1 MVTHPVLHEKIMNSW
16 ALNALMTAPYLLIRG
31 LTSIFFINENASLPK
46 AARCYSHPSIEREH
60 LVFLS
65 SLDESFDGNASILK
79 GSLIASRLVVHE
91 RLWGDQQNAA
101 PNRFNPANKSLIFSI
116 PKKKSRNERPNY

>member
-91 RLWGDQQNAA
+91 RLGGSAERA
-101 PNRFNPANKSLIFSI
+101 HNRFNSANKSLIFSI

>member
-65 SLDESFDGNASILK
+65 SLDESFDGNAAILK

-91 RLWGDQQNAA
+91 RRWGDQQNAL
-101 PNRFNPANKSLIFSI
+101 LID
-116 PKKKSRNERPNY
+116 

>member
-1 MVTHPVLHEKIMNSW
+1 M
-16 ALNALMTAPYLLIRG
+16 RG

-46 AARCYSHPSIEREH
+46 ATCGNSHPSIEREH

-65 SLDESFDGNASILK
+65 SLDESFDGNAAILK

-91 RLWGDQQNAA
+91 RLWGDQQNA
-101 PNRFNPANKSLIFSI
+101 LIIDSI
-116 PKKKSRNERPNY
+116 QPINLLSFLSRRRKAGTNGQTTKEMGGKE